1 LTKGGGPVGID
12 VNSDGN
18 LVIVDHGVRLFG
30 KKDNGMAEL
39 QSFGAGLEF
48 QRPHGVVV
56 DKVNGNVILCD
67 CGNNRMVVL
76 DENGTF
82 IKEFKEDSEWHPNGV
97 CIDVRTGYLYIAE
110 RTRIQ
115 VYK

>member
-1 LTKGGGPVGID
+1 MTKGGGPVGID

-39 QSFGAGLEF
+39 QSFGAGLAL
-48 QRPHGVVV
+48 QSPRGVVV
-56 DKVNGNVILCD
+56 DKVNGKVILCD

-76 DENGTF
+76 DDGTF
-82 IKEFKEDSEWHPNGV
+82 IKEFKGDSEWCPKGV
-97 CIDVRTGYLYIAE
+97 CVDVRTGYLYIAE